1 VGEVRWTKSV
11 GAAEITKL
19 SVGRMDNNVYV
30 IAVRDLVSVV
40 DAGSNEAD
48 FVLGRLGGRRL
59 AAILQTHNHGD
70 HVATLKEVVKQTGA
84 EVFAHPADSLPVDAK
99 PIEDGT
105 EFPPIDDV
113 GITVLHTPGHT
124 PGSVCFLLHAGGE
137 SHLFAGDTLFPGG
150 PGNTFGN
157 AEAFGTIMRSLDTKL
172 FVLPDDTHV
181 YPGHGD
187 DTTIGNERPSV
198 EEWRAR
204 GW

>member
-1 VGEVRWTKSV
+1 
-11 GAAEITKL
+11 
-19 SVGRMDNNVYV
+19 MDNNVYV
-30 IAVRDLVSVV
+30 IATGDHVAVV

-48 FVLGRLGGRRL
+48 FVIGQLGGRPL

-70 HVATLKEVVKQTGA
+70 HVVSLKDVVAQTGA
-84 EVFAHPADSLPVDAK
+84 EVFAHPADALPVDAK
-99 PIEDGT
+99 PLDDGT
-105 EFPPIDDV
+105 EFPPMDGV

-124 PGSVCFLLHAGGE
+124 PGSVSFLLRAPGE

-150 PGNTFGN
+150 PGNTFN
-157 AEAFGTIMRSLDTKL
+157 NKEAFQTIMRSLDEKL
-172 FVLPDDTHV
+172 FVLPDETHV